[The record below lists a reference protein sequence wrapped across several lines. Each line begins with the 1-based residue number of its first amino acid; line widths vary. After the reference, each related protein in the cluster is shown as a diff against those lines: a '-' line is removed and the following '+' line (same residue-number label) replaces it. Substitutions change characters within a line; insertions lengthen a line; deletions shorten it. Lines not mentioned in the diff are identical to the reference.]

1 MQCNTNHK
9 YWGGI
14 DTGLRLGGNIGSLQ
28 SNSFSAAW
36 SVKIERHANYKHP
49 TLCTS
54 KKPKTNKNPTGGMLM
69 FFGTDAKIWYQNL
82 FVTPWTQEV
91 CIIWELQIRMLF
103 KYCRLG
109 WGRFTTKSWFIQQIV
124 FIASSPDKVRGLRP
138 GEKENFS
145 SRIVRIENQECSK
158 SICSA
163 DVVLLTPLNQ
173 VEPKTAPSLFIIKPT
188 DQEVFM

>member
-54 KKPKTNKNPTGGMLM
+54 KKPKTNKNPTGGM
-69 FFGTDAKIWYQNL
+69 FFFWNRCKNLETEPFCNSLNTSSKYHMRDADQ
-82 FVTPWTQEV
+82 
-91 CIIWELQIRMLF
+91 F

-188 DQEVFM
+188 DQNVFM